1 MISVFAV
8 AVIVGR
14 FVCGVALDRLPAQ
27 AVAAVALALPG
38 FGCLLIA
45 SSWNGF
51 VVLVFAVCC
60 LGAAWGAEGDVI
72 AYLVAR
78 RFDLTLYST
87 VLSILS
93 AAIGVSSALGA
104 LILSRMLA
112 ATDSFD
118 GFLILTGVAA
128 FIGGGLFLLL
138 GRRSA
143 VTATHDTV
151 ADTDTMTQ

>member
-1 MISVFAV
+1 M
-8 AVIVGR
+8 
-14 FVCGVALDRLPAQ
+14 
-27 AVAAVALALPG
+27 ALPG
-38 FGCLLIA
+38 VGCLLIA
-45 SSWNGF
+45 SPWNGF
-51 VVLVFAVCC
+51 AVLVIAVCC

-104 LILSRMLA
+104 VLLSRTLQRS
-112 ATDSFD
+112 DSFN
-118 GFLILTGVAA
+118 GFLVFTGVAA
-128 FIGGGLFLLL
+128 FVGGTLFLLL

-143 VTATHDTV
+143 VLETRD
-151 ADTDTMTQ
+151 DTMSR